1 MEIKK
6 VYLTLQCLKENDK
19 KERLV
24 EEPKSVVLNFVDEPL
39 KVSREY
45 IFQQYDKMCEQ
56 LKAELKEW
64 LENDK

>member
-6 VYLTLQCLKENDK
+6 VFLTLQCLKENDK
-19 KERLV
+19 KERLI
-24 EEPKSVVLNFVDEPL
+24 EEPKSVVLKFVDEPL

-45 IFQQYDKMCEQ
+45 ILQQYDKMCEQ

>member
-19 KERLV
+19 KERLI

-45 IFQQYDKMCEQ
+45 ILQQYDKMCEQ

-64 LENDK
+64 LENE

>member
-6 VYLTLQCLKENDK
+6 IYLSLHCLKENDK

-24 EEPKSVVLNFVDEPL
+24 EEPKTVVLNFVDEPL
-39 KVSREY
+39 KVPQEY
-45 IFQQYDKMCEQ
+45 ILQQYDKMCDQ

-64 LENDK
+64 LEI

>member
-24 EEPKSVVLNFVDEPL
+24 EEPKSVVLSFVDEPV
-39 KVSREY
+39 KAPREY
-45 IFQQYDKMCEQ
+45 LFQQYDKMCEQ

-64 LENDK
+64 IENE

>member
-24 EEPKSVVLNFVDEPL
+24 EEPKSIVFSFVDEPL
-39 KVSREY
+39 KVPREY
-45 IFQQYDKMCEQ
+45 LLQQYDKMCEI
-56 LKAELKEW
+56 LKSELKEW
-64 LENDK
+64 LEK